1 MKFTQ
6 KLLCCLLLIVPV
18 AGGNAGEARPPMTPL
33 PQLPPVPQ
41 GDVPPRGAAPRF
53 SGEGVTCMVEPH
65 LVAEVGSAVDGV
77 LERVAVNRGD
87 FVKAGQVVAVLRAGV
102 EEAEVELRKARVE
115 FGKRK
120 IERNVDLFA
129 KQLISAHERDEME
142 TEYRMS
148 VAEFNRAVENLKLRT
163 IVSPFD
169 GVVVERYLAAG
180 ELIRADKS
188 KVVKL
193 AQIDPLNV
201 EVIAPLNMFGSVA
214 QGAMAEVGMDPMV
227 RGNFRAK
234 VVLIDRL
241 IDAASGTFRI
251 RLELPNPGHKIP
263 AGIRC
268 RVRFR

>member
-1 MKFTQ
+1 MSS
-6 KLLCCLLLIVPV
+6 
-18 AGGNAGEARPPMTPL
+18 
-33 PQLPPVPQ
+33 
-41 GDVPPRGAAPRF
+41 D
-53 SGEGVTCMVEPH
+53 GVTCMVEPY

-87 FVKAGQVVAVLRAGV
+87 FVKTGQVVAMLRSGV

-115 FGKRK
+115 FSKRK
-120 IERNVDLFA
+120 SSRNEEMFA
-129 KQLISAHERDEME
+129 KQLISAQEKDEIE
-142 TEYRMS
+142 TEYRIAL
-148 VAEFNRAVENLKLRT
+148 AELNRAIENLRLRT

-201 EVIAPLNMFGSVA
+201 EVIAPLSMFGSVA
-214 QGAMAEVGMDPMV
+214 QGAMADVSMDPMV

-251 RLELPNPGHKIP
+251 RLELPNPGLKIP